1 MIIELRK
8 KSQITLPK
16 EIVKNLNL
24 QEGDKFEVSIENGS
38 IKLEP
43 VAIYPKEYMLKL
55 AEEIQV
61 LREDVK
67 FEYNTFNNVS
77 PYNLALYEIIA
88 YNTQFIKPK
97 RYADNFPL
105 PVHTTQATPV
115 IALIMPIMVSPQ

>member
-43 VAIYPKEYMLKL
+43 VAVYPKEYILKL

-67 FEYNTFNNVS
+67 FEYNTFNNVDDLLKS
-77 PYNLALYEIIA
+77 L
-88 YNTQFIKPK
+88 KD
-97 RYADNFPL
+97 DNNE
-105 PVHTTQATPV
+105 
-115 IALIMPIMVSPQ
+115 